1 MFEKLLNNEYSYN
14 YNMNRFLI
22 NAISS
27 SRIILGLLFLYVVL
41 FNFNEVYLILI
52 FLLTAIS
59 DVGDGWLSR
68 KYCLSTDAGAKFF
81 HGMIPPWFLAV
92 IILKM
97 IEFFKTSDES
107 LEYEKF
113 GHFVALMFY
122 AFPWVS
128 VLINDKSISL
138 ILAILITVCAMVSF
152 FTRIHKKVY

>member
-27 SRIILGLLFLYVVL
+27 SRIVLGLLFLYVVL

-68 KYCLSTDAGAKFF
+68 KYCLSTDAGAKFDVICDFIFIMLSTLAMVF
-81 HGMIPPWFLAV
+81 HGMIPPL
-92 IILKM
+92 
-97 IEFFKTSDES
+97 
-107 LEYEKF
+107 
-113 GHFVALMFY
+113 
-122 AFPWVS
+122 
-128 VLINDKSISL
+128 
-138 ILAILITVCAMVSF
+138 
-152 FTRIHKKVY
+152 